1 LILVPLIDLKF
12 LNELAA
18 GDAGTSNRRHQ
29 GLRSK
34 AASPRWVAEALKL
47 EHSDMSGRMDEEG
60 FVFVVDRVLR
70 ARCVRYFA
78 GPGEINN
85 EIFCDG

>member
-1 LILVPLIDLKF
+1 MHT
-12 LNELAA
+12 
-18 GDAGTSNRRHQ
+18 GDG
-29 GLRSK
+29 
-34 AASPRWVAEALKL
+34 
-47 EHSDMSGRMDEEG
+47 GRMDEEG

-78 GPGEINN
+78 EPGEINN